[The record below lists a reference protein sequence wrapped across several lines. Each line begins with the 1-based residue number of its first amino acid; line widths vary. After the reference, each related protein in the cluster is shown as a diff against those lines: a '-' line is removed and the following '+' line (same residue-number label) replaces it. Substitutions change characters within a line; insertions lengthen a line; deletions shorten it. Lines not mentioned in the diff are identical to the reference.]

1 MTKGEL
7 TKKEEEQ
14 IPVYLSAPFIEDNIC
29 YANWN
34 DQLVW
39 SELGASPWYLIK
51 ITKKSKIKTS
61 KNDFQ
66 DISTSQAFKLT
77 KKPSLRS
84 IKEHTF
90 AGHSSANSGDTEI
103 TN

>member
-1 MTKGEL
+1 M
-7 TKKEEEQ
+7 
-14 IPVYLSAPFIEDNIC
+14 IV
-29 YANWN
+29 
-34 DQLVW
+34 
-39 SELGASPWYLIK
+39 
-51 ITKKSKIKTS
+51 ITKKSKTKTS

-66 DISTSQAFKLT
+66 DTNILKAFKLI
-77 KKPSLRS
+77 KKPSLQS